1 MAFTRII
8 AAASATFLLAVAP
21 AVARGPYGSINVAGW
36 SGGGYTSDTN
46 GQFNGCIVSASYKS
60 GITVVIMVSR
70 TFAWHIG
77 FSKDTWN
84 LNNGAQFPI
93 VLTFDGRPPFNVV
106 GKGISKNTVTVEMPI
121 NSSLIAQ
128 FRGAKTMSAFAEGNL
143 FQFSLTGTSQVLPA
157 LVRCV
162 KTINEGGLAAAGNFV
177 VPNQKAAVVT
187 SAAPQPGSSLRAEA
201 SGPTSPDLQIEAIE
215 LASNFILKA
224 SLKNAKVLPRAETPV
239 SVAANGAAWR
249 SDDAVGFVRIVPAQ
263 EGTKGLDVASAVV
276 ASDAKDCK
284 GKFASARNSEL
295 VDSEVVFRG
304 MSSCEDSERTAVSEY
319 FIVSRK
325 KGGFVMFSVVASAKL
340 GEFKPVERDQ
350 KITDFR
356 NAALVAVGP

>member
-1 MAFTRII
+1 MAISKM
-8 AAASATFLLAVAP
+8 AAACAALFVATAP
-21 AVARGPYGSINVAGW
+21 AQARGPYGSINVAGW
-36 SGGGYTSDTN
+36 SGGGYTNDSN

-60 GITVVIMVSR
+60 GITVIIMVSK
-70 TFAWHIG
+70 TYTWNIG
-77 FSKDTWN
+77 FVKETWN
-84 LNNGAQFPI
+84 VSNGESFPI

-106 GKGISKNTVTVEMPI
+106 GKGISRSTVAVEMPI

-128 FRGAKTMSAFAEGNL
+128 FRGAKTMSAFAGGSL
-143 FQFSLTGTSQVLPA
+143 FQFNLAGTSQVLPA

-162 KTINEGGLAAAGNFV
+162 KAINEGGIAAAGNFV
-177 VPNQKAAVVT
+177 APSQKAAAVT
-187 SAAPQPGSSLRAEA
+187 PAPQPGPSLRPEA
-201 SGPTSPDLQIEAIE
+201 SGASSPDLQIEALE

-224 SLKNAKVLPRAETPV
+224 SLKNAKVLSRAETPV

-340 GEFKPVERDQ
+340 GEFKPVEQ
-350 KITDFR
+350 ETKNTDFR
-356 NAALVAVGP
+356 KAALVAVGP